1 MTGARCVRCNF
12 AERAVPRGPNRR
24 MAARA
29 SRILACAGFTPAAL
43 TLLAIAA
50 FCAGCTPST
59 EEPAATAGDAGA
71 PASSAEADTAADWLA
86 YTDSQRGVAFRY
98 PPDFGTAYIHA
109 LDWPPM
115 IQLLEGPLECT
126 EAGSETARA
135 GRTELAEIDG
145 RRYCVTRVTEGAAG
159 SIYTSYAYAF
169 EKDGRVAILTF
180 SARAVQCGN
189 YDEPQKSECDAD
201 RAAFDPDEIMA
212 EVARTV
218 TVRG

>member
-1 MTGARCVRCNF
+1 M
-12 AERAVPRGPNRR
+12 ERANRV
-24 MAARA
+24 RA
-29 SRILACAGFTPAAL
+29 IGVAFAAL
-43 TLLAIAA
+43 
-50 FCAGCTPST
+50 CAGCTPSS
-59 EEPAATAGDAGA
+59 EEPIAAAGDAA
-71 PASSAEADTAADWLA
+71 EQPAAGERDATADWLA

-98 PPDFGTAYIHA
+98 PPDFGTRYIRG

-115 IQLLEGPLECT
+115 IQLLEGPLQCT

-135 GRTELAEIDG
+135 GRTERADVDG

-189 YDEPQKSECDAD
+189 YDEPQKSECNAE
-201 RAAFDPDEIMA
+201 RQTFDPGMLIDA
-212 EVARTV
+212 VARTV
-218 TVRG
+218 AIEP